1 MRALHYAVACLS
13 SAALV
18 ACAKS
23 GDQTRDTASAAGST
37 PAPTPPAAPT
47 PIALA
52 DVAGKWQMKAAPEGG
67 TDTTTTNFVL
77 TATADTTGWTLT
89 FPNRPK
95 PVALHIMTGGDSIV
109 ANSEPY
115 ESVRRKGV
123 QVTTNSVF
131 RMQNGQLTGMT
142 MAHYKSKGADSVL
155 HLRTQGT
162 RAP

>member
-1 MRALHYAVACLS
+1 MRAQHRVVVFLS
-13 SAALV
+13 GVALV
-18 ACAKS
+18 ACAKPA
-23 GDQTRDTASAAGST
+23 DQTRDTVSAAGST
-37 PAPTPPAAPT
+37 PTPAAQPAPT
-47 PIALA
+47 PIALG
-52 DVAGKWQMKAAPEGG
+52 DLTGKWQMKATPEGG
-67 TDTTTTNFVL
+67 TDTTSTNFVL

-89 FPNRPK
+89 FPNRK

-115 ESVRRKGV
+115 ESVRRKGL

-131 RMQNGQLTGMT
+131 RVQNGQLSGMT

-162 RAP
+162 RMP